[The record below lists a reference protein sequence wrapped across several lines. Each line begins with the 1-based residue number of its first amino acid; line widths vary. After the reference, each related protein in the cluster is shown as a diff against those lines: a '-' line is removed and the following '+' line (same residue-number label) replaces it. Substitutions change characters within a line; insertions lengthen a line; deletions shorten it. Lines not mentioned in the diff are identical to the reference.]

1 MPYDIYGGA
10 MASSPDGNGVL
21 LFGGYSYSTGGG
33 YLDSILELKSDG
45 QGWVGSWT
53 ILTTKLHYPRRAHV
67 VIPVLMHMDI
77 DTCGLDGIVS
87 SGITYL
93 CSTILSSVS
102 KF

>member
-21 LFGGYSYSTGGG
+21 LFGGYTYSTSDN
-33 YLDSILELKSDG
+33 LDSILELKSDG

-53 ILTTKLHYPRRAHV
+53 ILTTKLQYPRYYHV
-67 VIPVLMHMDI
+67 VIPVLMDI